1 MPKIDGLSEKQE
13 IFCKEY
19 IWDWNATRAAKV
31 AGYSEDTASS
41 IGAENLRKP
50 QIKARI
56 KELQEDIEKVAGI
69 SRLQIITE
77 HQRIMG
83 ASMAAFHKTWL
94 TRKEF
99 DELTEEQK
107 ACIAEI
113 STQIKKT
120 RDSNGNEI
128 ETEFVK
134 IKLYDKQKSMDSLT
148 KILGYEAPK
157 KSEITFPAPIL
168 PENPTGEKKDLLNEV
183 RSMLGSIDKEFE
195 SGENKA

>member
-1 MPKIDGLSEKQE
+1 MPKLDGLSEKQE
-13 IFCKEY
+13 RFCREY
-19 IWDWNATRAAKV
+19 IWDWNATRAAKA
-31 AGYSEDTASS
+31 AGYSEDTAYAM
-41 IGAENLRKP
+41 GAENLKKP
-50 QIKARI
+50 QIQARI

-69 SRLQIITE
+69 SRLQIVTE
-77 HQRIMG
+77 HQKIMA
-83 ASMAAFHKTWL
+83 ASMAGLHKTWL

-107 ACIAEI
+107 SCIAEI
-113 STQIKKT
+113 STQVKKT

-168 PENPTGEKKDLLNEV
+168 PENPSGEKKDLLKEV
-183 RSMLGSIDKEFE
+183 MSRLNAIDKEAE
-195 SGENKA
+195 SGEK